1 MLPASARLRRRE
13 DFDLV
18 VRRGR
23 RAGRGHVVVHL
34 LSAGE
39 SLDAGDGEV
48 ARVGLIVGKNVGNAV
63 RRNEVSRR
71 LRHLMRDRLDQLSPT
86 DRLVLR
92 AMPSA
97 AGRSA
102 ATLGADVDRALLR
115 LRTDSPR
122 THVPA

>member
-23 RAGRGHVVVHL
+23 RAGRGALVVHL
-34 LSAGE
+34 LSEGGVTG
-39 SLDAGDGEV
+39 DAPPP
-48 ARVGLIVGKNVGNAV
+48 ARVGLIVGKGVGNAV

-71 LRHLMRDRLDQLSPT
+71 LRHLMRDRVDSLAPA
-86 DRLVLR
+86 DRVVLR

-97 AGRSA
+97 AGQSSGV
-102 ATLGADVDRALLR
+102 LGADLDRALAR
-115 LRTDSPR
+115 LC
-122 THVPA
+122 PASAEQG